1 MKRPARTRNT
11 LRVAGLDGLAT
22 FALVLFCG
30 LAWTPAALAAEEPPI
45 AFPNAAALPMPPEVA
60 NRGAAL
66 HKRLMDQGL
75 WPVGTV
81 TRTEGGTHFR
91 HLGATHLPLTL
102 AVADRLMHDLN
113 RVAQRVRA
121 PDEPGDLVKVH
132 AIQGDMAARRLT
144 LVLGFG
150 FPLSEVVALATH
162 IQFAP
167 LTPESTGA
175 SVRYAAKQGFV
186 RGMELDLVLVPDPNG
201 GTVAGFELAVATDWR
216 GVAVTR
222 AMFERHVVRKVRGIL
237 ESLVT
242 N

>member
-1 MKRPARTRNT
+1 M
-11 LRVAGLDGLAT
+11 RVAGLQRLTAV
-22 FALVLFCG
+22 ALVVAAALS
-30 LAWTPAALAAEEPPI
+30 LAPAAHGADEPPPI
-45 AFPNAAALPMPPEVA
+45 AFPNTASLPLPPEVTD
-60 NRGAAL
+60 RCAAL
-66 HKRLMDQGL
+66 HKRLIDEGL
-75 WPVGTV
+75 WPAATA
-81 TRTEGGTHFR
+81 TRTEGGTRFR
-91 HLGATHLPLTL
+91 HLGATHLPLSL
-102 AVADRLMHDLN
+102 ATADRLMHDLD
-113 RVAQRVRA
+113 RVARRVRA
-121 PDEPGDLVKVH
+121 PDEPGDLVQVR
-132 AIQGDMAARRLT
+132 AIEGDMAARRLT